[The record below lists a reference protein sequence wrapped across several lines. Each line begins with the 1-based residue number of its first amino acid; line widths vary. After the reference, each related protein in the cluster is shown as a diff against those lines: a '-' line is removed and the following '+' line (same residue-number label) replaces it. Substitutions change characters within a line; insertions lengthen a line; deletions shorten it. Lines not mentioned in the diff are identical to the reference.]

1 MFGEHLFSLPLPS
14 PGQQARVLQRL
25 RIGVEASAGSTGWP
39 QRQEAYGGMEP
50 KQGQGSPSIGVL
62 SRGESGPQEGEAG
75 CEVWE
80 QAGTW
85 CWN

>member
-1 MFGEHLFSLPLPS
+1 M
-14 PGQQARVLQRL
+14 LQRL

-50 KQGQGSPSIGVL
+50 KQGEGSPSIGVL